1 MRHGFPHANFVSRIE
16 HSESNDLQKNAHRSR
31 SHSSPTLALFDGES
45 DRPLRQQDL
54 TPTTLSGILSPTR
67 IIGADDMPIAEV
79 SESCFATEGNL
90 VLFRIG
96 KDDPDQVIADALA
109 RGASGI
115 LTEQLLPCP
124 LPQCI
129 VADVELAAAMIER
142 VRLGKPDTRVL
153 TIAVMGSAGKTTTAL
168 LIAKLLRDQGL
179 RTAYQCDLGSC
190 DGVLQTTDTTLMS
203 GGRQLLNFLDT
214 AADTGA
220 QVAILEIEETI
231 AATGGYQCVEFDLM
245 VVCGS
250 ARRPESYGTETL
262 FAIADCLTP
271 DGVVITPAD
280 DKDVLEATAVRNIP
294 VVTYGLR
301 DADVEIDIIDNSGG
315 LMTMLLSHFDTMHV
329 MESALTGEQN
339 ACNLAAAAAIGLLL
353 DQPLHEIGE
362 SLGALRSVP
371 GRDQRFASYDAPT
384 VILDV
389 AGNPKRAQQAIEN
402 YRRQEGVGRVWTILA
417 IDPCDDQNLPGYGTL
432 VERSADHMTLTST
445 GRNKSNFLS
454 TAHQVMDGV
463 KDCAACRL
471 VADPAAALAWALS
484 KAKPSDV
491 VLVLTG
497 NLGLTANQRRT
508 DLRSWE
514 DRIKTAIDEL
524 TIPATKTNLKL
535 FNPEPEKD

>member
-1 MRHGFPHANFVSRIE
+1 MRHGFPRANFLSRVE
-16 HSESNDLQKNAHRSR
+16 FSESNNTPKTASPKN
-31 SHSSPTLALFDGES
+31 SHPAPTLALFDGEA
-45 DRPLRQQDL
+45 DRPLRQRDL

-67 IIGADDMPIAEV
+67 FVGADDMPIAEV
-79 SESCFATEGNL
+79 SESSLAMEGNI

-231 AATGGYQCVEFDLM
+231 AATGGYQCIEFDLM

-271 DGVVITPAD
+271 DGVVITPSD
-280 DKDVLEATAVRNIP
+280 DQDVLAATAIRDIP

-301 DADVEIDIIDNSGG
+301 DADVEVDIIDNSGG
-315 LMTMLLSHFDTMHV
+315 LMTLLLSHFDTMHV

-353 DQPLHEIGE
+353 DRPLHQIGE

-371 GRDQRFASYDAPT
+371 GRDQRFASYGAPT

-389 AGNPKRAQQAIEN
+389 GGNPKRAQQTIES
-402 YRRQEGVGRVWTILA
+402 YRRQEGIGRVWTILA
-417 IDPCDDQNLPGYGTL
+417 IDPSDDNHLSGYGTL
-432 VERSADHMTLTST
+432 VERSTDHMTLTST
-445 GRNKSNFLS
+445 GRNKSKFLS
-454 TAHQVMDGV
+454 TAHHVLDGV
-463 KDCAACRL
+463 KNCAACRL
-471 VADPAAALAWALS
+471 VADPAAALAWTMS
-484 KAKPSDV
+484 KAKHNDI

-497 NLGLTANQRRT
+497 NRGITATQRRS
-508 DLRSWE
+508 DLMAWE
-514 DRIKTAIDEL
+514 RRIKTAIDEL
-524 TIPATKTNLKL
+524 TIPAPTTKLKL
-535 FNPEPEKD
+535 FDPET